1 MNLWMT
7 LIMVSTTRTRRR
19 SHQSRQMQ
27 IVRLLKNEY
36 GLSVKQI
43 ARRLKVSQRSVRRYL
58 PILLEHDIVIV
69 NFRAQEKGTKP
80 TNFYAVKN
88 YG

>member
-1 MNLWMT
+1 MI
-7 LIMVSTTRTRRR
+7 LIMVSMTTTRRR
-19 SHQSRQMQ
+19 SHQARQMQ
-27 IVRLLKNEY
+27 IVRLLRKEY

-69 NFRAQEKGTKP
+69 NFKAHEKGTKP

>member
-1 MNLWMT
+1 MT
-7 LIMVSTTRTRRR
+7 LTKKTIRRC

-27 IVRLLKNEY
+27 IVRLLRKEY

-58 PILLEHDIVIV
+58 PVLLQHDVVIV
-69 NFRAQEKGTKP
+69 NFKAQEKGKKP
-80 TNFYAVKN
+80 TNFYAMKN